1 MEKAGERKSTE
12 ERARQEII
20 NKKKARTIAED
31 SGR

>member
-12 ERARQEII
+12 ERAKQEII
-20 NKKKARTIAED
+20 NKKARTIAED

>member
-1 MEKAGERKSTE
+1 MEKAGERKSRE

-20 NKKKARTIAED
+20 NNKKARTIAED